1 MLRMESLSFEHL
13 QTGQGIIQKLTE
25 EDHKNGVRL
34 RVHWKGRLF
43 LILSFQ
49 WDSYWI
55 SVEKDDSTF
64 KTLRIDKEKRVLE
77 NLQKVIQSIEQ
88 GEFARRKSTA
98 ELVTEMIQKQQ
109 LVSCMNDTKWD
120 IFRNAMLHE
129 MPFPPPYEIKTLF
142 EDDSYI
148 ADFIAED
155 ANYDGWYDAE
165 DFVNLNYKVI
175 EYLAVKTRYYDTI
188 GGRLVYHKVWHDAT
202 EVFLEIMKK
211 YHIPYE
217 KLEEDT
223 FIIYGYLK

>member
-1 MLRMESLSFEHL
+1 MESLSFEHL
-13 QTGQGIIQKLTE
+13 QIERGVIQELTE
-25 EDHKNGVRL
+25 KDHKNGVMF

-49 WDSYWI
+49 WEYYWI

-64 KTLRIDKEKRVLE
+64 RTIRLSKEKRILE
-77 NLQKVIQSIEQ
+77 TLQKVIQSIEQ

-120 IFRNAMLHE
+120 IFRNAMLHD

-148 ADFIAED
+148 ADFITED

-165 DFVNLNYKVI
+165 NFVNLNYKVI

-188 GGRLVYHKVWHDAT
+188 GGRLVHNKVWHDAT
-202 EVFLEIMKK
+202 EVFLELMTK

-223 FIIYGYLK
+223 FIIYGYRR